1 MNRRLIS
8 FPLLSRS
15 LQPFF
20 LMIGIPPVLLA
31 PAVSV
36 FGSLRFLM
44 LPLACSFLKPVSD
57 GRLQT
62 QLSPLF
68 WLLLISDV
76 LRQISPAVRSCRCRL
91 DAAAALK
98 AVLRAFLQLQG
109 KLFNVYP
116 ALGALG
122 LAAGMAASAL
132 NVNGLGIMNK
142 SAFPFFVFFFLLSDH
157 VLI

>member
-1 MNRRLIS
+1 M
-8 FPLLSRS
+8 FPHVA
-15 LQPFF
+15 FT
-20 LMIGIPPVLLA
+20 
-31 PAVSV
+31 
-36 FGSLRFLM
+36 
-44 LPLACSFLKPVSD
+44 ACSFLKPVSD
-57 GRLQT
+57 ARLQT

-68 WLLLISDV
+68 WLLLISDF
-76 LRQISPAVRSCRCRL
+76 LQQILPAVQNCCCL
-91 DAAAALK
+91 DAVAALK

-142 SAFPFFVFFFLLSDH
+142 SAFTFFFPPL
-157 VLI
+157 